1 MAGARSAVTQPNPPS
16 SRSSCTRA
24 LVIIP
29 RSPTITMSLSLNVS
43 LTAWTMAV
51 NAVGSA
57 VLPGKTR
64 TATGRPAGSVSSPYS
79 IWGRP
84 FLPSRE
90 YPRRQERPAPDRVRA
105 ADRPRRAAGGGAGVP
120 WEQRRPDRVHHHR
133 GYRQGHLQAHGHGDG
148 RRPRDDHQCP
158 GGGFTGNGGVR
169 LGHRAE

>member
-1 MAGARSAVTQPNPPS
+1 MWVISARLVWSNRDICSGPSSAARAAIAGARRAVTQPNPPR

-43 LTAWTMAV
+43 LTAWTMVV

-57 VLPGKTR
+57 VFPGNTR

-84 FLPSRE
+84 FRSE
-90 YPRRQERPAPDRVRA
+90 FERVFDCLDDGGERGRVGGVPGKHPHR
-105 ADRPRRAAGGGAGVP
+105 DRPPGRVGQQPVLDLGQAFQIGV
-120 WEQRRPDRVHHHR
+120 
-133 GYRQGHLQAHGHGDG
+133 
-148 RRPRDDHQCP
+148 
-158 GGGFTGNGGVR
+158 
-169 LGHRAE
+169 